1 MTEEEND
8 RSVSRRQF
16 LGVGPAAVGATMI
29 AAATAAA
36 QIPQDTEK
44 AEHDRSGSSPLGP
57 DDQALGSENSDSV
70 TPPPSGGAEDIA
82 RRGPARSGRR
92 RRPIVPETLVSD
104 DGDATD
110 A

>member
-16 LGVGPAAVGATMI
+16 LGVGSAACGATMI

-44 AEHDRSGSSPLGP
+44 AEHDRSGSTQLGP

-70 TPPPSGGAEDIA
+70 TPPQVITGMSKRLNIRFLFRTSAYRKAVGHA
-82 RRGPARSGRR
+82 R
-92 RRPIVPETLVSD
+92 
-104 DGDATD
+104 
-110 A
+110 